1 MLKKIDINA
10 FEGKETPFYYY
21 DLDLLQTT
29 VDQLKKEA
37 EKYDYMIHYAMKAN
51 TDERVLQVICEAGF
65 GADCVSGNEVKKA
78 LELNFPSEN
87 VYYAGVGKTDKEIRA
102 ALDGKIGCFN
112 CESIQEIGVLNQ
124 IASEM
129 GVIAKI
135 ALRINPHVNSR
146 SHAYI
151 TTGIEEN
158 KFGIQLWE
166 LDEVLSAVSTHENVE
181 LIGLH
186 FHIGSQITDLS
197 VFKELCLKVNEV
209 NEYIGSKG
217 FNFSI
222 LNLGGG
228 LGIDYVNPE
237 LNSIPDFEKFFQTI
251 HQSLKIKPWQHVHF
265 ELGRSV
271 VAHIGTL
278 IAKVLF
284 IKNGRTKNF
293 AVVDAGMTELIRP
306 ALYNSVHKIEN
317 LTQNEVFVTGPKDEV
332 KYDIVGPVC
341 ETTDFLGRDV
351 SLSPTFRGDLLAVLS
366 VGAYGQSMA
375 SNYNLRERAGVVY
388 SDELLIDSGQEE
400 VSKEKVQAKT

>member
-1 MLKKIDINA
+1 MFKKIDINKL
-10 FEGKETPFYYY
+10 KEIPTPFYYY

-29 VDQLKKEA
+29 INSLNEEA
-37 EKYDYMIHYAMKAN
+37 QKFDYKIHYALKAS
-51 TDERVLQVICEAGF
+51 TDERVLQMISEAGF

-78 LELNFPSEN
+78 LELNFPPQD
-87 VYYAGVGKTDKEIRA
+87 VFYAGVGKTDEEIRVG
-102 ALDGKIGCFN
+102 LKGNIGCFN
-112 CESIQEIGVLNQ
+112 CESLQEISVVNQ
-124 IASEM
+124 LAGET
-129 GVIAKI
+129 GTRAKI
-135 ALRINPHVNSR
+135 ALRINPHVNSN

-166 LDEVLSAVSTHENVE
+166 MEEVLSVVSTLKHID

-186 FHIGSQITDLS
+186 FHIGSQITDME
-197 VFKELCLKVNEV
+197 VFERLCYKVNEV
-209 NEYIGSKG
+209 NNYIEDKG
-217 FNFSI
+217 FNLSI

-228 LGIDYVNPE
+228 FGIDYENPE
-237 LNSIPDFEKFFQTI
+237 GNPVPDFKTYFQTI
-251 HQSLKIKPWQHVHF
+251 NQNLKVKPWQKVHF
-265 ELGRSV
+265 ELGRSI
-271 VAHIGTL
+271 VAQMGTL
-278 IAKVLF
+278 IARVLF

-317 LTQNEVFVTGPKDEV
+317 LTQSRAGGTVPQNSM

-341 ETTDFLGRDV
+341 ETTDFLGRGV
-351 SLSPTFRGDLLAVLS
+351 SLPTTYRGDILAVFS

-388 SDELLIDSGQEE
+388 SDDQSGSISIGE
-400 VSKEKVQAKT
+400 VPSRQSTII

>member
-1 MLKKIDINA
+1 MLEKIDIN
-10 FEGKETPFYYY
+10 KLKDIPTPFYYY
-21 DLDLLQTT
+21 DLDLLRAT
-29 VDQLKKEA
+29 VDNLKTEA
-37 EKYDYMIHYAMKAN
+37 QKYGYNVHYALKAN
-51 TDERVLQVICEAGF
+51 TDDRVLQIISNAGF

-78 LELNFPSEN
+78 LELDFPAKD
-87 VYYAGVGKTDKEIRA
+87 VFYAGVGKTDDEILTGLR
-102 ALDGKIGCFN
+102 GNIGCFN
-112 CESIQEIGVLNQ
+112 CESLQEITVINQ
-124 IASEM
+124 LAAEM
-129 GVIAKI
+129 GTIAKI
-135 ALRINPHVNSR
+135 ALRINPHVNSN
-146 SHAYI
+146 SHSYI

-166 LDEVLSAVSTHENVE
+166 LDEVLSVVSTLENVE

-197 VFKELCLKVNEV
+197 VFKKLCFKVNEI
-209 NEYIGSKG
+209 NEWVGDKG
-217 FNFSI
+217 FKLSI

-228 LGIDYVNPE
+228 FGIDYDAPATNPV
-237 LNSIPDFEKFFQTI
+237 PDFENYFQTI
-251 HQSLKIKPWQHVHF
+251 HQTLKVKPWQEVHF

-271 VAHIGTL
+271 VAQMGTL

-317 LTQNEVFVTGPKDEV
+317 ISQNGAGDGSGNYT

-341 ETTDFLGRDV
+341 ETTDFLGQGI
-351 SLSPTFRGDLLAVLS
+351 SLPTTYRGDLLAVLS

-388 SDELLIDSGQEE
+388 SDDL
-400 VSKEKVQAKT
+400 

>member
-29 VDQLKKEA
+29 VDRLKKES
-37 EKYDYMIHYAMKAN
+37 EKYDYTVHYALKAN
-51 TDERVLQVICEAGF
+51 TDDRVLQIISEAGF

-78 LELNFPSEN
+78 LEHNFSPEDI
-87 VYYAGVGKTDKEIRA
+87 YYAGVGKTDTEIRA
-102 ALDGKIGCFN
+102 ALIGNIGCFN
-112 CESIQEIGVLNQ
+112 CESKQEIGVISQ
-124 IASEM
+124 IASKM

-135 ALRINPHVNSR
+135 ALRINPHINSK

-166 LDEVLSAVSTHENVE
+166 LDEVLSAVSTLENVE

-186 FHIGSQITDLS
+186 FHIGSQIADLS

-209 NEYIGSKG
+209 NEYIGGKG
-217 FNFSI
+217 FNLSI

-237 LNSIPDFEKFFQTI
+237 LNSIPDFGKFFETI
-251 HQSLKIKPWQHVHF
+251 HQTLKVKPLQHVHF

-271 VAHIGTL
+271 VAHMGTL

-284 IKNGRTKNF
+284 IKNGRSKSF

-306 ALYNSVHKIEN
+306 ALYNSVHKIDN
-317 LTQNEVFVTGPKDEV
+317 LTQNEIGVAGTKDDNL
-332 KYDIVGPVC
+332 YDIVGPVC
-341 ETTDFLGRDV
+341 ETTDFLGRDI
-351 SLSPTFRGDLLAVLS
+351 SLPSTFRGDLLAVWS

-388 SDELLIDSGQEE
+388 SDELLIDTGQEE
-400 VSKEKVQAKT
+400 VSKQRIQANT